1 VSALS
6 HADAAGKAAR
16 VVVAMMAKDLI
27 LSVSHERGTQRW
39 WLNDGRPVSDIV
51 ARRMISGS
59 RIVPNDD
66 GLFPAATLSH
76 TYRHVSTE
84 R

>member
-1 VSALS
+1 
-6 HADAAGKAAR
+6 
-16 VVVAMMAKDLI
+16 MMAKDLI
-27 LSVSHERGTQRW
+27 LGVSHERGAQRW

-51 ARRMISGS
+51 ARRVISDS
-59 RIVPNDD
+59 SVVPS
-66 GLFPAATLSH
+66 ATLSP